1 MAEHSEA
8 DDERIVRSH
17 LMDSVWTPEQLAAAQ
32 RISDRHQANGIHWAM
47 YTGHRPPAP
56 PEGLGCQY
64 ATCLASAD
72 DTPGLNHLRMCRLH
86 ITVAHDA
93 FREYVRNQNAQKAD
107 PDRGTIYFLQVG
119 SHIKI
124 GWATDLAK
132 RMRAYPPNSI
142 LMAVQPGTRAAEA
155 KLHKRFAVHR
165 SHGREWYPLVPAI
178 LEHIAAVVRDH
189 GTPDPVAFAAA
200 PSAVPTGRDQ
210 QRIRPKRQRP
220 WA

>member
-1 MAEHSEA
+1 MGEHSQA
-8 DDERIVRSH
+8 DDARIVESH
-17 LMDSVWTPEQLAAAQ
+17 LMGTAWTPEQLAAAQ
-32 RISDRHQANGIHWAM
+32 RISDRSQADRVHWM
-47 YTGHRPPAP
+47 TYRPPAP

-64 ATCLASAD
+64 ATCLALAD
-72 DTPGLNHLRMCRLH
+72 ETPELSHLRMCRFH
-86 ITVAHDA
+86 IVGAHDA
-93 FREYVRNQNAQKAD
+93 LREYVRNQNAQKAD
-107 PDRGTIYFLQVG
+107 PDRGMIYFLQVG

-200 PSAVPTGRDQ
+200 PSAVPTARDQ
-210 QRIRPKRQRP
+210 PRIRPKRQRP